1 MLHQPINTD
10 KEISKAKKYIKSGKI
25 DQAKKTYQNILSKFP
40 KNLRA
45 KNGLDNI
52 ENCNKEDSKKYP
64 EIKLKLD
71 EIVNL
76 YNEKKFTEALELALD
91 LYTSEYDN
99 YLLCN
104 ILGAINS
111 MLILPEKAEYYYKKC
126 IDINPNYLNGYNNL
140 GTCYRGW
147 QKYELAIDTFKK
159 AITLNPESS
168 QAYNNLGLVY
178 KDLKQYEKSLECL
191 EKSIQING
199 KNVLAINNIGLIYRK
214 LKNYEK
220 ATFYFNRCIDIQE
233 NYYEAYVNRATVK
246 NDKGEFKSAIVD
258 LKKAIELNP
267 ISPQAY
273 NNLGSTY
280 NDLGYPIEAEKCF
293 KKSIEIKPND
303 PENHTNLGV
312 AYEYMGNHTDANFY
326 FEKAL
331 EIDKNYHNASSFLAF
346 QYFQDGDYTKFQKKY
361 KYRMLQDKEFNFI
374 ELKHSKS
381 YLEIKDLKDKHILAY
396 DEQGIGDEIN
406 FIGLLPLFMK
416 KISKNISIVCSE
428 RLLDIYKFSFPNI
441 PIYTRKEVKSLDL
454 SFDCEMPI
462 GSFLELIDLKNEDDF
477 PLDSYLKTPPLVTEY
492 WKKMLSNIFDGKKI
506 GISWRGGA
514 TPSQQLKR
522 SLNLTELMKNLPEN
536 GNYISLQYGGC
547 EDEIEEAEKNTG
559 RKIIHFSDIDP
570 TKELN
575 NQLSIVSN
583 LDHIISIQ
591 SSTVHFAGALG
602 IPLTGLISVSPDFRY
617 GRDSEKSKMYKSVNF
632 IRQHKI
638 GEWDSVFNNLNNNF
652 ANFFNN

>member
-1 MLHQPINTD
+1 MLHQPINID

-25 DQAKKTYQNILSKFP
+25 AQAKKTYQNILSKFP

-45 KNGLDNI
+45 RNGLDNI
-52 ENCNKEDSKKYP
+52 ENGNNQVSAKYP

-71 EIVNL
+71 EIVSL
-76 YNEKKFTEALELALD
+76 YNEKKFSEALELALD
-91 LYTSEYDN
+91 LYTSEYNN

-126 IDINPNYLNGYNNL
+126 IEINPNYVEAYNNL

-147 QKYELAIDTFKK
+147 EKYELAVETYNK
-159 AITLNPESS
+159 ALIINPESS

-178 KDLKQYEKSLECL
+178 KDLTQYEKSLECL
-191 EKSIQING
+191 EKSVEINSN
-199 KNVLAINNIGLIYRK
+199 NVLAINNLGLVNRK
-214 LKNYEK
+214 LKNYKK
-220 ATFYFNRCIDIQE
+220 AIFWFDRCIDIQE

-246 NDKGEFKSAIVD
+246 NDIGEFKSALID

-267 ISPQAY
+267 VSPQAY
-273 NNLGSTY
+273 NNLGATY
-280 NDLGYPIEAEKCF
+280 NELGNPVEAEKCL
-293 KKSIEIKPND
+293 KKSIEINPND

-312 AYEYMGNHTDANFY
+312 AYEYMGNHIDANLH

-331 EIDKNYHNASSFLAF
+331 EIDKNHHNASSFLAF
-346 QYFQDGDYTKFQKKY
+346 QHFQDGDYKKFQEKY
-361 KYRMLQDKEFNFI
+361 KYRMLQERVFNFV
-374 ELKHSKS
+374 EFKHSKS
-381 YLEIKDLKDKHILAY
+381 YLEIENLKDKNILAY
-396 DEQGIGDEIN
+396 DEQGIGDEVN
-406 FIGLLPLFMK
+406 FVGLLPLFMK
-416 KISKNISIVCSE
+416 KVSKNISIVCSE

-441 PIYTRKEVKSLDL
+441 PIYTRNEIKNLDI

-462 GSFLELIDLKNEDDF
+462 GSFLELIDLNSEDDF
-477 PLDSYLKTPPLVTEY
+477 PLDTYLKTPPLLTEY
-492 WKKMLSNIFDGKKI
+492 WKKTLSNIFDGKKI

-522 SLNLTELMKNLPEN
+522 SINLTAIMKNLPEN
-536 GNYISLQYGGC
+536 GNYVSLQYGDY

-575 NQLSIVSN
+575 NQLSIISN

-602 IPLTGLISVSPDFRY
+602 IPVTGLISVSPDFRY
-617 GRDSEKSKMYKSVNF
+617 GRDSKKSKMYKSVNF
-632 IRQHKI
+632 IRQNQI
-638 GEWDSVFNNLNNNF
+638 GEWETVLKNLNKNF
-652 ANFFNN
+652 KNFFKN